1 MLDRQR
7 SAIRELRLNWIDLI
21 WLVFLGGLALLP
33 PVNEIHK
40 QLILFAIA
48 VFQLF
53 EGWLIGRLP
62 KRGPAYSIVI
72 KILLATLLLEHTGL
86 MAINSPYYPVFF
98 LPVVSAA
105 IYFGPVAALFWTT
118 VASLAYLSLLIPA
131 LEDYQNYELTSEG
144 ATVLTI
150 RVLFFF
156 IAAILVNRFV
166 MDNRR
171 QVQRLEIL
179 SEKLEETNRQLRRAE
194 AEARRAER
202 LAALGQLSA
211 GLAHE
216 IRNPLGVIKGSAE
229 MLAQKVAGSQPL
241 VTELAGYIS
250 SEVNRLNALVVR
262 FLDFAR
268 PSKLELRP
276 ENIGEIVDYA
286 LAAAIASF
294 PNANVKIERQYAPVL
309 PEIQVDRQLCE
320 QVFVNLIT
328 NAFQAMEGQNGSSDK
343 ISGDTTSKD
352 ETPEAT
358 LRLSIAPEISH
369 GEPGVG
375 VTVEDSGPGV
385 PPDLR
390 EQIFN
395 PFFTSKKEGVGLG
408 LSIVAKIVDDHRGTI
423 RLDNN
428 TTRGAR
434 FRVFFPRGTAPQ

>member
-1 MLDRQR
+1 MLDRER
-7 SAIRELRLNWIDLI
+7 SAISWIDFL
-21 WLVFLGGLALLP
+21 WLAFLGGLALLP
-33 PVNEIHK
+33 PLSEIHK
-40 QLILFAIA
+40 QVIILAIV
-48 VFQLF
+48 VFQFF
-53 EGWLIGRLP
+53 EGRLITRLP
-62 KRGPAYSIVI
+62 KRGPAYSVVI
-72 KILLATLLLEHTGL
+72 KILLATLLLDHTGE
-86 MAINSPYYPVFF
+86 MGINSNYYPIYF

-105 IYFGPVAALFWTT
+105 VYFGPVATLAWTA

-131 LEDYQNYELTSEG
+131 LQEYELDPAG
-144 ATVLTI
+144 ASILTI

-166 MDNRR
+166 MENRR
-171 QVQRLEIL
+171 QVERLEIL
-179 SEKLEETNRQLRRAE
+179 SGKLEETNQQLRRAE

-229 MLAQKVAGSQPL
+229 MLSRKVAESEPL
-241 VTELAGYIS
+241 VAELAGYIS

-276 ENIGEIVDYA
+276 ENISEIVDHS
-286 LAAAIASF
+286 LESAAASF
-294 PNANVKIERQYAPVL
+294 PNAKVKVERQYALDL
-309 PEIQVDRQLCE
+309 PEIPVDRQMCE
-320 QVFVNLIT
+320 QVFINLVT
-328 NAFQAMEGQNGSSDK
+328 NAFQAMEAKGEGSD
-343 ISGDTTSKD
+343 G
-352 ETPEAT
+352 TPERTPEGT
-358 LRLSIAPEISH
+358 LCLSIKREVSN
-369 GEPGVG
+369 GKPGVC

-385 PPDLR
+385 PPELR

-423 RLDNN
+423 RLD
-428 TTRGAR
+428 TDTAKGTR
-434 FRVFFPRGTAPQ
+434 FRVFFPQATSS

>member
-7 SAIRELRLNWIDLI
+7 LAIRELRLSWIDLI

-33 PVNEIHK
+33 PFDEIHK
-40 QLILFAIA
+40 QVILLAIV

-53 EGWLIGRLP
+53 EGWMIGRLP

-72 KILLATLLLEHTGL
+72 KILLATLLLEHTGV
-86 MAINSPYYPVFF
+86 MAINSPYFPIFF

-105 IYFGPVAALFWTT
+105 IYFGPFAALIWTT
-118 VASLAYLSLLIPA
+118 IASLAYLSLLIPA

-171 QVQRLEIL
+171 QVKRLQIL

-276 ENIGEIVDYA
+276 ENVAEIVDQA

-294 PNANVKIERQYAPVL
+294 PNAKVKIERQYAPTL
-309 PEIQVDRQLCE
+309 PEIQADHQLCE

-328 NAFQAMEGQNGSSDK
+328 NAFQAMEAQEGAT
-343 ISGDTTSKD
+343 SGGATS
-352 ETPEAT
+352 EAT
-358 LRLSIAPEISH
+358 LRLSIAQEILH
-369 GEPGVG
+369 GEPGVA

-385 PPDLR
+385 PPELR

-423 RLDNN
+423 RLDGN

-434 FRVFFPRGTAPQ
+434 FRVFLPRGIPS